1 MSRRPID
8 RLSAVL
14 CAAVMLAAAP
24 LDTAVGAPSA
34 ADCRCNSP
42 VQAPRQAPTA
52 APTATV
58 RTIWKCRKV
67 EIPLSTG
74 ISQYGGNVCTDG
86 ALTGAFGQQDV
97 SKLPLLSS
105 TASCGT
111 SSTFCYGPFRATATD
126 TPPDP
131 SPTPTPI
138 DPNSMLRYPPV
149 FAMGAPSKPKYDEG
163 TKFLELN
170 IPRLFQSKLVRH
182 EIVEYPVG
190 TGAAA
195 KTIRVELFAIAYEFV
210 LDPKTAKIDKGTYL
224 VGREIVAG
232 EERLT
237 AKVKVRAIAQHA
249 HEVLLEGEPKPFVV
263 VNHEQS
269 PRETRFIMPEEGGDV
284 DAGCDCRRP
293 RLLNLLRGCRR

>member
-8 RLSAVL
+8 RLSGVL

-24 LDTAVGAPSA
+24 LDTAMGAPA

-42 VQAPRQAPTA
+42 VQAPKQAPTA

-58 RTIWKCRKV
+58 STIWRCRKV

-74 ISQYGGNVCTDG
+74 ISQYGGNVCTNG
-86 ALTGAFGQQDV
+86 VLTGAFGQQDV

-105 TASCGT
+105 TASCAT

-149 FAMGAPSKPKYDEG
+149 FAMGAPGKPKYDEG
-163 TKFLELN
+163 TKLLELN
-170 IPRLFQSKLVRH
+170 IPQLFQSKLVRH
-182 EIVEYPVG
+182 EVVEYPVG
-190 TGAAA
+190 SGAAA

-210 LDPKTAKIDKGTYL
+210 VDPKTAKIVKGTYL
-224 VGREIVAG
+224 VGREIEAG
-232 EERLT
+232 RERLT
-237 AKVKVRAIAQHA
+237 AKVAVRAIAQHA
-249 HEVLLEGEPKPFVV
+249 HEVTIQGETQPFVV
-263 VNHEQS
+263 VNHSQS
-269 PRETRFIMPEEGGDV
+269 PSETRFIVPEDGGD
-284 DAGCDCRRP
+284 DGTGCDCRRS
-293 RLLNLLRGCRR
+293 RLRNLLRGCRR